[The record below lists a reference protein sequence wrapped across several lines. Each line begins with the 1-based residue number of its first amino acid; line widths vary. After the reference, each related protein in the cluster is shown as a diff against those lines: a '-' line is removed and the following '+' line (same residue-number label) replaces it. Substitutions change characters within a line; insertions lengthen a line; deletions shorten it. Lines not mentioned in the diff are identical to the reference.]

1 MNFFTS
7 LVAIVEFVM
16 KIVLDISYF
25 QIERAGYG
33 HHTTELL
40 NTLLNYDR
48 ENEYILWGWS
58 FSIDKKAVCKFAREN
73 VVIKLSKI
81 PGFIKR
87 FYFNK
92 LKFPDVKYIVGDYDI
107 FHSCE
112 PLMPPIKNKKSII
125 TIHDLAY
132 KKFPNLFQSQV
143 LKWDKIIAQN
153 VYRTDSIIVPSEQTK
168 NDVINAFK
176 VPEDMVNAIYLP
188 VDDKFYHS
196 IDKLLIEKVKEKYK
210 LLFPFILFV
219 GTIEPRKNITVLIEA
234 FEKLHKLKKLELHLV
249 LVGKL
254 GWYYKPILD
263 RISKSSIKNKIHLLH
278 YIPLDDLVA
287 IYRLAEFLVY
297 PSIYEGYGVPVLEAM
312 ASGTAVITSR
322 SSSLIEIAGDSALF
336 FEPSDSD
343 KLRDAIL
350 NLCEDTNL
358 KKNLINKGLERIKK
372 FDRKTAAEKILSI
385 YKRII

>member
-1 MNFFTS
+1 M
-7 LVAIVEFVM
+7 
-16 KIVLDISYF
+16 
-25 QIERAGYG
+25 
-33 HHTTELL
+33 
-40 NTLLNYDR
+40 
-48 ENEYILWGWS
+48 
-58 FSIDKKAVCKFAREN
+58 
-73 VVIKLSKI
+73 
-81 PGFIKR
+81 
-87 FYFNK
+87 
-92 LKFPDVKYIVGDYDI
+92 
-107 FHSCE
+107 
-112 PLMPPIKNKKSII
+112 
-125 TIHDLAY
+125 
-132 KKFPNLFQSQV
+132 
-143 LKWDKIIAQN
+143 
-153 VYRTDSIIVPSEQTK
+153 
-168 NDVINAFK
+168 
-176 VPEDMVNAIYLP
+176 
-188 VDDKFYHS
+188 
-196 IDKLLIEKVKEKYK
+196 
-210 LLFPFILFV
+210 
-219 GTIEPRKNITVLIEA
+219 LIEA